1 MVMWRLYSDS
11 QEGCISIIYQELS
24 VINELSILENLF
36 VDKLPSSFMGDKSKL
51 PGVVMGALI
60 IISVAIVHFIAI
72 KK

>member
-1 MVMWRLYSDS
+1 M
-11 QEGCISIIYQELS
+11 
-24 VINELSILENLF
+24 INELSILENLF

-60 IISVAIVHFIAI
+60 IISVAIVHFIAS

>member
-1 MVMWRLYSDS
+1 
-11 QEGCISIIYQELS
+11 
-24 VINELSILENLF
+24 
-36 VDKLPSSFMGDKSKL
+36 MGDKGKL